1 MLIKLQDVILPE
13 ILINISFT
21 EDDPSE
27 GELILK
33 ESAPDSKINK
43 LHITGLPEQSLA
55 FTLDHGTH
63 KDSKCFKQL
72 SCYLNPASEKINKS
86 CDLVIVMAAKNTWK
100 VLILDLKSD
109 KPRLKKT
116 ETQLLNSELYV
127 QYLLSLLKYHY
138 DQDISDVIF
147 QRTIVT
153 TTRPQ
158 KNSVYKPNEGR
169 FKQSAFRSVS
179 VSVKNYEGFVH
190 VGRLFDKIQLVSK
203 STRI

>member
-1 MLIKLQDVILPE
+1 MMLTKLQDVILPE
-13 ILINISFT
+13 VLINISFSA
-21 EDDPSE
+21 EAPSE

-33 ESAPDSKINK
+33 ESAPDSRIKK
-43 LHITGLPEQSLA
+43 LHITGIPEQSLA

-109 KPRLKKT
+109 KPRLKET
-116 ETQLLNSELYV
+116 EAQLLNSELYV

-138 DQDISDVIF
+138 DQDISHVIF

-153 TTRPQ
+153 TRIQ
-158 KNSVYKPNEGR
+158 KDSVYKPNEGR
-169 FKQSAFRSVS
+169 FNQSAFRSVP
-179 VSVKNYEGFVH
+179 VSVKNNESYVH
-190 VGRLFDKIQLVSK
+190 VGKLFDQK
-203 STRI
+203 SN